1 MMKMIHHNVLVYKM
15 MSKYVRYLGES
26 TFCTHCY
33 HLRSS
38 KSKGKQKQ
46 ARVTFLL
53 LFTWYNSRVKNGT
66 TEANIKFFRCC
77 NIRND
82 TFLYTFDLDGKYRNN
97 NNIASSSLLLLSFIE
112 GPRILCQSSYM
123 PYLNLWQ
130 MFSVCCS
137 FKDDRFIFT

>member
-1 MMKMIHHNVLVYKM
+1 MYTL
-15 MSKYVRYLGES
+15 L
-26 TFCTHCY
+26 
-33 HLRSS
+33 SS
-38 KSKGKQKQ
+38 QKQ
-46 ARVTFLL
+46 QKQRKAKIGTSNISS
-53 LFTWYNSRVKNGT
+53 LFNLGITLELRMVYT